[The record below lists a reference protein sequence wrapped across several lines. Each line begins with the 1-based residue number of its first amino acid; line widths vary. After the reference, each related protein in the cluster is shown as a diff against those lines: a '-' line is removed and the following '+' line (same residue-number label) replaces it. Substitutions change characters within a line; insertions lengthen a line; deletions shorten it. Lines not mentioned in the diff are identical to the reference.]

1 MIHVT
6 GTTAVSLPPAA
17 GIRLTVN
24 ATIASQ
30 VYTLVDGLGVTQAV
44 ITSPLVG
51 GSFTYYGL
59 YSTLSSPATLTAG
72 LVGDATINILSR
84 TIA

>member
-24 ATIASQ
+24 AALTGT
-30 VYTLVDGLGVTQAV
+30 YTLVDGLGVTQAV
-44 ITSPLVG
+44 VTNPTVG
-51 GSFTYYGL
+51 NTFTYYGL
-59 YSTLSSPATLTAG
+59 IGTLSSPATLTASAT
-72 LVGDATINILSR
+72 GDATISILSR